1 MVSVLIWNVHLG
13 SVLPEVRGLPLIRLV
28 PLSGWLE
35 TDRPDAVGPRMMLS
49 LASLARNRLI
59 RSLDRSPSPISISSE
74 ISLLFNHPVPTGI
87 PEIWD
92 LPALFNRVF
101 DVYRSM
107 GELETEEQKT
117 RAEVASYLRQL
128 ADQLDGG
135 DAVTLE
141 LGDKRV
147 DLDPVDPITFK
158 LEGESDWT
166 EGDTEAKQSIEFE
179 LVWWREAQTAE
190 EGTLTIEQTEP

>member
-1 MVSVLIWNVHLG
+1 
-13 SVLPEVRGLPLIRLV
+13 
-28 PLSGWLE
+28 
-35 TDRPDAVGPRMMLS
+35 
-49 LASLARNRLI
+49 
-59 RSLDRSPSPISISSE
+59 
-74 ISLLFNHPVPTGI
+74 
-87 PEIWD
+87 
-92 LPALFNRVF
+92 
-101 DVYRSM
+101 M

-141 LGDKRV
+141 LGNQRV
-147 DLDPVDPITFK
+147 DLDPVAPITFK
-158 LEGESDWT
+158 LEGESDWA

-190 EGTLTIEQTEP
+190 EGALNIEQTEL

>member
-1 MVSVLIWNVHLG
+1 
-13 SVLPEVRGLPLIRLV
+13 
-28 PLSGWLE
+28 
-35 TDRPDAVGPRMMLS
+35 
-49 LASLARNRLI
+49 
-59 RSLDRSPSPISISSE
+59 
-74 ISLLFNHPVPTGI
+74 
-87 PEIWD
+87 
-92 LPALFNRVF
+92 
-101 DVYRSM
+101 M

-135 DAVTLE
+135 GAVTLE
-141 LGDKRV
+141 LGNQRV

-158 LEGESDWT
+158 LEGESDWA

-190 EGTLTIEQTEP
+190 EGGLDIEQTEP